1 ISKTSFENQ
10 QNRTAKLRTEYED
23 RRKKQGNPCFKEI
36 DKSEEST
43 LRPAYEKVYVVREE
57 EV

>member
-1 ISKTSFENQ
+1 
-10 QNRTAKLRTEYED
+10 
-23 RRKKQGNPCFKEI
+23 QGNPCFKEI

>member
-1 ISKTSFENQ
+1 MKTVE
-10 QNRTAKLRTEYED
+10 
-23 RRKKQGNPCFKEI
+23 KQGNPCFKEI